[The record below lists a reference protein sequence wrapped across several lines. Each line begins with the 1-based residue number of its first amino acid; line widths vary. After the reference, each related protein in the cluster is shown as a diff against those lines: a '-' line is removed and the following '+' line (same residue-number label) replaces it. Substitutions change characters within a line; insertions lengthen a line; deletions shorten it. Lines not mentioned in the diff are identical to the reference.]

1 MKRFGRLLDALVYT
15 PSRNG
20 KLRLLADYFAAAP
33 DPDRG
38 WALAAL
44 TDGLA
49 QRQVKPALV
58 RELVERRVDPVL
70 FRLSY
75 DYVGDLAETVSLI
88 WPGDSARNAEPDL
101 SEIVDRL
108 RLAGRT
114 EVPGLLAG
122 WLDALDATG
131 RFALLKLLMGGMRVG
146 VSARLAKT
154 ALAMIGEVTLEEI
167 EEIWFGLEPPYL
179 PLFAWLEGNAG
190 PPAVDQRLAFRSPML
205 ANPLDRAD
213 LELLDPADF
222 RAEWKWD
229 GMRVQLVAG
238 GGEARLYSRNGDDIG
253 AAFPDILAEAKFDA
267 VLDGEL
273 LVLRLSHRQGEVA
286 PFNDL
291 QQRLNRKTVTAR
303 MLAEFPAHIRLYDI
317 LFEEG
322 EDLRRLGFDARR
334 RRLELWH
341 ARVAPPRTDLS
352 PLVPFESWSDLA
364 SIRGAARAD
373 GIEGLMLKRRDSAY
387 AAGRP
392 QGPWFKWKRDPLLA
406 DCVLM
411 YAQRG
416 HGRRSSFYS
425 DFTFGCWRSGAEGAA
440 ELVPVG
446 KAYFGFTDAELVEID
461 RWVRAHSTERFG
473 PVRAVE
479 PGLVFEVAFD
489 SIQRSSRHK
498 SKLAMRFPRIHRIR
512 WDKPHAE
519 ADRLE
524 TLEKL
529 LNP

>member
-1 MKRFGRLLDALVYT
+1 MKRFAPLLDALVYT

-20 KLRLLADYFAAAP
+20 KLRLLADYFANAP

-44 TDGLA
+44 TDGLD

-58 RELVERRVDPVL
+58 RDLVEQRVDPVL

-88 WPGDSARNAEPDL
+88 WPGGTTRNSEPDL
-101 SEIVDRL
+101 GEIVERL

-122 WLDALDATG
+122 WLDALDPTG

-146 VSARLAKT
+146 VSARLAKSG
-154 ALAMIGEVTLEEI
+154 LAMIGDVPLEKI
-167 EEIWFGLEPPYL
+167 EEIWFGLEPPYGS
-179 PLFAWLEGNAG
+179 LFAWLEGKAG
-190 PPAVDQRLAFRSPML
+190 PPAVDQRLAFRAPML
-205 ANPLDRAD
+205 ANPIELAD
-213 LELLDPADF
+213 LQPLDPAGF

-229 GMRVQLVAG
+229 GIRVQLVAQG
-238 GGEARLYSRNGDDIG
+238 GAARLYSRNGEDIG
-253 AAFPDILAEAKFDA
+253 AAFPDVLEAARFDA

-273 LVLRLSHRQGEVA
+273 LVLRDGAVA

-291 QQRLNRKTVTAR
+291 QQRLNRKSVTAR
-303 MLAEFPAHIRLYDI
+303 MLSDFPAHVRLYDL
-317 LFEEG
+317 LFEDG
-322 EDLRRLGFDARR
+322 EDLRPLPFDDRR
-334 RRLELWH
+334 RRLERWH
-341 ARVAPPRTDLS
+341 AVAAPPRTDLS
-352 PLVPFESWSDLA
+352 PLVPFGGWPELA
-364 SIRGAARAD
+364 ALREAARAD

-387 AAGRP
+387 VAGRS

-425 DFTFGCWRSGAEGAA
+425 DFTFGCWRGAEDGPV

-489 SIQRSSRHK
+489 SVQRSARHK

-512 WDKPHAE
+512 WDKPHTE

>member
-1 MKRFGRLLDALVYT
+1 MKRFARLLDALVYT

-20 KLRLLADYFAAAP
+20 KLRLLADYFATAP

-44 TDGLA
+44 TDGLT

-108 RLAGRT
+108 RLAGRM

-131 RFALLKLLMGGMRVG
+131 RYALLKLLMGGMRVG

-154 ALAMIGEVTLEEI
+154 SLAMMGAASLEQI

-179 PLFAWLEGNAG
+179 SLFAWLEGKTG

-205 ANPLDRAD
+205 ANPLDLAD
-213 LELLDPADF
+213 LEPLDPADF

-229 GMRVQLVAG
+229 GIRVQLVAG

-253 AAFPDILAEAKFDA
+253 AAFPDILEGAAFDA

-273 LVLRLSHRQGEVA
+273 LVLRRGVA

-303 MLAEFPAHIRLYDI
+303 MLADFPAHIRLYDI

-334 RRLELWH
+334 QRLERWH
-341 ARVAPPRTDLS
+341 ARIAPLRTDLS
-352 PLVPFESWSDLA
+352 
-364 SIRGAARAD
+364 
-373 GIEGLMLKRRDSAY
+373 
-387 AAGRP
+387 
-392 QGPWFKWKRDPLLA
+392 
-406 DCVLM
+406 
-411 YAQRG
+411 
-416 HGRRSSFYS
+416 
-425 DFTFGCWRSGAEGAA
+425 
-440 ELVPVG
+440 
-446 KAYFGFTDAELVEID
+446 
-461 RWVRAHSTERFG
+461 
-473 PVRAVE
+473 
-479 PGLVFEVAFD
+479 
-489 SIQRSSRHK
+489 
-498 SKLAMRFPRIHRIR
+498 
-512 WDKPHAE
+512 
-519 ADRLE
+519 
-524 TLEKL
+524 
-529 LNP
+529 

>member
-1 MKRFGRLLDALVYT
+1 MKRFARLLDALVYT

-20 KLRLLADYFAAAP
+20 KLRLLADYFTAAP

-88 WPGDSARNAEPDL
+88 WPGNPARNAEPDL
-101 SEIVDRL
+101 SEIVERL
-108 RLAGRT
+108 RVAART

-131 RFALLKLLMGGMRVG
+131 RYALLKLLMGGMRVG

-154 ALAMIGEVTLEEI
+154 ALAMTGAASLEQI

-179 PLFAWLEGNAG
+179 SLFAWLEGKAG

-205 ANPLDRAD
+205 ANPVELAD
-213 LELLDPADF
+213 LEPLDPADF

-229 GMRVQLVAG
+229 GIRVQLVAG
-238 GGEARLYSRNGDDIG
+238 GSEARLYSRNGEDIG
-253 AAFPDILAEAKFDA
+253 AAFPDILGDAKFDA

-273 LVLRLSHRQGEVA
+273 LVLRDGAVA

-303 MLAEFPAHIRLYDI
+303 MLADFPAHIRLYDI
-317 LFEEG
+317 LFEDG
-322 EDLRRLGFDARR
+322 GDLRRLPFDERR
-334 RRLELWH
+334 RRLERWH
-341 ARVAPPRTDLS
+341 GRIVPPRTDLS
-352 PLVPFESWSDLA
+352 PLVPFAAWRELA
-364 SIRGAARAD
+364 SLRDAARAD
-373 GIEGLMLKRRDSAY
+373 GVEGLMLKRRDSAY

-416 HGRRSSFYS
+416 HGRRSSYYS
-425 DFTFGCWRSGAEGAA
+425 DFTFGCWRGGAEGAA

>member
-1 MKRFGRLLDALVYT
+1 VKRFAGLLDALVYT
-15 PSRNG
+15 PSRTG
-20 KLRLLADYFAAAP
+20 KLRLLADYFVTTP

-38 WALAAL
+38 WALAAMTGGL
-44 TDGLA
+44 T
-49 QRQVKPALV
+49 QRHVKPALV
-58 RELVERRVDPVL
+58 RTLVEQRVDPVL

-88 WPGDSARNAEPDL
+88 WPGGPGDL
-101 SEIVDRL
+101 PAPSLGTIVDRL
-108 RLAGRT
+108 QAAGRT
-114 EVPGLLAG
+114 EVPRLLAD
-122 WLDALDATG
+122 WLDALDAPG
-131 RFALLKLLMGGMRVG
+131 RYALLKLLMGGMRVG

-154 ALAMIGEVTLEEI
+154 ALALAGNVPVEAI
-167 EEIWFGLEPPYL
+167 EEIWFGLEPPYRA
-179 PLFAWLEGNAG
+179 LFAWLDGRSG
-190 PPAVDQRLAFRSPML
+190 PPEVDQRLAFRSPML
-205 ANPLDRAD
+205 ANPIELAD
-213 LELLDPADF
+213 LEPLDPAGF

-229 GMRVQLVAG
+229 GIRVQLVAN

-253 AAFPDILAEAKFDA
+253 GAFPDVLEHARFDA

-273 LVLRLSHRQGEVA
+273 LVVRDGAVA

-303 MLAEFPAHIRLYDI
+303 LVADHPAHIRLYDI
-317 LFEEG
+317 LFEDG
-322 EDLRRLGFDARR
+322 EDLRPLPFDDRR
-334 RRLELWH
+334 RRLEDWH
-341 ARVAPPRTDLS
+341 GRIAPARTDLS
-352 PLVPFESWSDLA
+352 ALVPFAAWPDLA
-364 SIRGAARAD
+364 RMRDAARAD
-373 GIEGLMLKRRDSAY
+373 GIEGLMLKRRDSVY
-387 AAGRP
+387 VAGRP

-416 HGRRSSFYS
+416 HGRRSSYYS
-425 DFTFGCWRSGAEGAA
+425 DFTFGCWRTDEEGDA

-446 KAYFGFTDAELVEID
+446 KAYFGFTDAELIELD

-489 SIQRSSRHK
+489 SVQRSTRHK
-498 SKLAMRFPRIHRIR
+498 SRLAMRFPRIHRIR
-512 WDKPHAE
+512 WDKPHLE

-524 TLEKL
+524 SLEKL